1 MAVIKVDPAINVPD
15 KPAIY
20 NEIPDAAW
28 TQIMK
33 NIWLRWWK
41 FYYGLHKD
49 EIDASLNDFT
59 IRVFEALAEK
69 ADSIVVT
76 DASPDANVS
85 GSAVPEG
92 NDSAASQAGPGSA
105 SS

>member
-69 ADSIVVT
+69 ADSIIVA
-76 DASPDANVS
+76 DASSDSPVPGSTS
-85 GSAVPEG
+85 GSH
-92 NDSAASQAGPGSA
+92 DSAASQVGPGPA